1 MLVTSIKFDKLKD
14 VASVDQFGFVD
25 VTKAFESGMVPA
37 SIAPSDEQYNDI
49 DNPDSI
55 LGKPSDIF
63 EAYRMKEYV
72 NSVGTSEG
80 NSGGESSDSGSDE
93 N

>member
-1 MLVTSIKFDKLKD
+1 MLIKSAKYNKAKD
-14 VASVDQFGFVD
+14 IASVDQFGFVD
-25 VTKAFESGMVPA
+25 VTKAFESGMVPS

-80 NSGGESSDSGSDE
+80 NSGGEAASGSDE

>member
-1 MLVTSIKFDKLKD
+1 MLVTSVKFDKLKD

-37 SIAPSDEQYNDI
+37 SITPSDEQYNDI

-72 NSVGTSEG
+72 NSVGSSGG
-80 NSGGESSDSGSDE
+80 NSGRESSDSVPEE